1 MGNFVSADFIS
12 VDDYPVA
19 AFVLG
24 ATAVGAVVVIGGVFY
39 LVRRCRTRDIEQPA
53 DEQVWLNEVSC
64 WQLKRY
70 KSKEDEGR
78 TCFL

>member
-12 VDDYPVA
+12 VEDYPVA

-53 DEQVWLNEVSC
+53 DEQV
-64 WQLKRY
+64 
-70 KSKEDEGR
+70 
-78 TCFL
+78 

>member
-53 DEQVWLNEVSC
+53 GEQVGLTGSLYF
-64 WQLKRY
+64 LKLKWY
-70 KSKEDEGR
+70 KSKKR
-78 TCFL
+78 

>member
-12 VDDYPVA
+12 VDDYPVS

-53 DEQVWLNEVSC
+53 DEQV
-64 WQLKRY
+64 
-70 KSKEDEGR
+70 
-78 TCFL
+78 